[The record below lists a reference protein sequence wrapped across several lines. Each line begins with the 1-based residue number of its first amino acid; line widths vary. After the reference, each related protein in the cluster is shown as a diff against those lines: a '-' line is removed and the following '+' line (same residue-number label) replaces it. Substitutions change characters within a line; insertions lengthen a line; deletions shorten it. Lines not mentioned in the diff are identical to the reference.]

1 MTAGVVA
8 ELLADLLGPAPSN
21 PPVESVANAA
31 NPANREHPCA
41 LPTTAGFGECM
52 RTGTNARPTDRPAR
66 AESHRVAGAR
76 MVGAGSPTLRRRE
89 ESQDSQQSQ
98 SDMGTTVG
106 VAADGGALGGWTRED
121 IQRFIV
127 RRDRLL
133 RWGWQHEEAE
143 AMAERLTLRDRSC
156 DPRVCCLECRQ
167 HRHGRCNAPAAAG
180 LQTPVVSR
188 DLAALLQRCHGFEP
202 LSPATY

>member
-8 ELLADLLGPAPSN
+8 ELLADLLGPAPST
-21 PPVESVANAA
+21 PLAEVGANAA
-31 NPANREHPCA
+31 NPANRVHPCA
-41 LPTTAGFGECM
+41 LATTTRFGECV
-52 RTGTNARPTDRPAR
+52 RTGATGLPPDRPAG
-66 AESHRVAGAR
+66 AESHRVARAR
-76 MVGAGSPTLRRRE
+76 TGDGGSPTLRRRE
-89 ESQDSQQSQ
+89 DSQDSQRDRGASV
-98 SDMGTTVG
+98 D
-106 VAADGGALGGWTRED
+106 VAAEGGALGGWTPED

-133 RWGWQHEEAE
+133 RWGWQDAEAE
-143 AMAERLTLRDRSC
+143 AMAERLTMRDRSC

-167 HRHGRCNAPAAAG
+167 HHQGRCNAPAAAG

-202 LSPATY
+202 LSPTT